1 MILSE
6 YFYSGDVVY
15 ILQNFL
21 TTIVE
26 FAAIM
31 IVCPPKRFSKILI
44 PLFFI
49 TKFIGNVFKNLLSND
64 GYQIDI
70 YIMLVLSFLFYAIL
84 YIYAIINYGNEKWRY
99 LSYYFLSAF
108 ATTTISAMITFFY
121 DATNVTEFI
130 LASDNYSDAIV
141 VAEYVFRECLDTTG
155 LLLPLYIAA
164 PPLFKR
170 YNPPTAFS
178 MIFSIVFVLIEI
190 PWFIVLFVNNFF
202 LTGEFKYPTI
212 FFVIVLPAVIT
223 YTVLFSAVLSSNVK
237 REKALLNQQAK
248 LQFDYYS
255 SLEKN
260 QQTIRKMNH
269 DIKNHIQALKIFSEN
284 NDTEGFKKYVGE
296 MTSSYDVKRIEYC
309 ENNIVNAAVSSKEA
323 MAREKGI
330 IFETSIN
337 LPEKIDIDSM
347 DIVSV
352 FTNLLDNAIEE
363 CDRIKEGEK
372 KISLDCV
379 CKKGTI
385 AICCENSCL
394 NEEKAKKLTT
404 QKKDKFLHGLGTNI
418 VRNIAEKYNGSYS
431 TNAENGKF
439 SASIL
444 MGCKEG

>member
-15 ILQNFL
+15 ALQTFL
-21 TTIVE
+21 TTIIE
-26 FAAIM
+26 FVGIM
-31 IVCPPKRFSKILI
+31 IIMPPKKFSGLLVPI
-44 PLFFI
+44 FFY
-49 TKFIGNVFKNLLSND
+49 TKFIGNIFKGFLTGNE
-64 GYQIDI
+64 YPVDI
-70 YIMLVLSFLFYAIL
+70 FVPFVITLIFYTIV
-84 YIYAIINYGNEKWRY
+84 YIYAKINYEEDKWRY
-99 LSYYFLSAF
+99 ISFYYLSSIPLALIG
-108 ATTTISAMITFFY
+108 TIVSFFY
-121 DATNVTEFI
+121 DSTGTAEFI
-130 LASDNYSDAIV
+130 LATDNYSDKVV
-141 VAEYVFRECLDTTG
+141 VAEWVFRRCIDAIAFLV
-155 LLLPLYIAA
+155 PLYLLRPVLFKKYHPPIAFSIIAA
-164 PPLFKR
+164 V
-170 YNPPTAFS
+170 
-178 MIFSIVFVLIEI
+178 IFVLIEI
-190 PWFIVLFVNNFF
+190 PVFIIIYLNDFSMEG
-202 LTGEFKYPTI
+202 TSKYTTI
-212 FFVIVLPAVIT
+212 FYVIIIPFAMFYTILLTFVLN
-223 YTVLFSAVLSSNVK
+223 SNVK

-372 KISLDCV
+372 KISLNCV

-418 VRNIAEKYNGSYS
+418 VKNIAEKYNGSYS
-431 TNAENGKF
+431 TNAEDGIF